1 MIARLLTA
9 VMTALFVVAATHAA
23 EIAFDEPGLP
33 ESGILVIPVGSDL
46 TLPETGL
53 AEGDAAYI
61 ARALEAA
68 GFSGEAG
75 ATTTLYAIGNF
86 ERVMLVGTDDLDRA
100 GAETLGGHL
109 INLSRDEE
117 EAVHLVWPDT
127 LTADHALS
135 TALGAG
141 LGGYRFDRYLSDAS
155 DYEPELRVHLSDP
168 DGVEAA
174 FNANQAAII
183 EATAFA
189 RDMINAPG
197 NEVYPE
203 VFVERTRAAFDGE
216 RNVNIRVLDVAAM
229 QALGM
234 GAILG
239 VGQGSSRPPRL
250 LIVEYTG
257 GDSGDAPLAFVG
269 KGVTFD
275 TGGISIKDNSGMWR
289 MKYDLA
295 GASASVAAVL
305 ALARRDAAVNA
316 IAVAPLVENMPS
328 GTAQR
333 PGDVVTT
340 MSGQTIEIFSTD
352 AEGRLILSD
361 AVRYAQDEYNP
372 SLMIDI
378 ATLTGSVR
386 VALGREYA
394 GLFSRHDEVAQ
405 RLLDAGEETGEIL
418 WRLPLD
424 PSYADDIASPIADIR
439 NTGGDGAGAGIG
451 AQVIATFVDE
461 DRPWAHID
469 MAGVGWA
476 FSSTPTTPEGGVG
489 WGVRLFD
496 AIARQEEARD

>member
-1 MIARLLTA
+1 MLMKWLSGALIAL
-9 VMTALFVVAATHAA
+9 ALMAGPARADIHF
-23 EIAFDEPGLP
+23 EPAGLP
-33 ESGILVIPVGSDL
+33 EGGILVVPVGGDL
-46 TLPETGL
+46 VVPDVGIDDT
-53 AEGDAAYI
+53 DAAYI
-61 ARALEAA
+61 GRALAAA

-75 ATTTLYAIGNF
+75 AMTTIYAIGAF
-86 ERVMLVGTDDLDRA
+86 DEIIVVGIDGLDRA
-100 GAETLGGHL
+100 AAETLGGNL
-109 INLSRDEE
+109 INRSRDA
-117 EAVHLVWPDT
+117 EAAIAIAWPESLET
-127 LTADHALS
+127 TTALS
-135 TALGAG
+135 MALGAG

-155 DYEPELRVHLSDP
+155 GYDPEITFFLADAE
-168 DGVEAA
+168 DAETA
-174 FNANQAAII
+174 FNAHHAPII

-203 VFVERTRAAFDGE
+203 VFVERTLAAFDGE
-216 RNVNIRVLDVAAM
+216 QNVNIRVLDVDDM
-229 QALGM
+229 TRLGM

-250 LIVEYTG
+250 LIVEYMG
-257 GDSGDAPLAFVG
+257 GESGEAPIAFVG

-275 TGGISIKDNSGMWR
+275 TGGISIKGNDGMWR

-305 ALARRDAAVNA
+305 ALARRDAGVNA

-340 MSGQTIEIFSTD
+340 ISGQTIEIFSTD
-352 AEGRLILSD
+352 AEGRLILAD
-361 AVRYAQDEYNP
+361 AVRYTQDQYNP

-394 GLFSRHDEVAQ
+394 GLFSRHDAVAA
-405 RLLDAGEETGEIL
+405 RVMAAGEDVGEVL

-424 PSYADDIASPIADIR
+424 PSYADDIRSPIADIR

-451 AQVIATFVDE
+451 AQVIGTFVDE
-461 DRPWAHID
+461 DTMWAHID

-476 FSSTPTTPEGGVG
+476 FAATPTTPEGGIG